1 MLRTKARY
9 DKIIEALDAKNL
21 AMSVRT
27 IPFDGGELSIL
38 YIKQLTDRA
47 GLADNV
53 VKPLIQHCS
62 IEKKPLKA
70 AEVMDTAVYAD
81 DCRLESD
88 EEKIAEFILAGTV
101 VIIFST
107 DKQYLVI
114 NLKQIE
120 HRQIPTPE
128 TTYALRAPKDC
139 FTENLDVNIALIR
152 YRVKDENLRIKT
164 FEVGRRTKTSVAV
177 VYIEDIANDTAVTE
191 IQKRIEAIDIDG
203 IGESGEL
210 QAFLLNKKSNLFPQM
225 GLLERS
231 DMAYNTLVEGKVLT
245 LVEGS
250 PVCLVAP
257 KVFAEYFHSCDDRYD
272 NKYFGAFMRLIRYA
286 ALYIA
291 LASSSLYVAIIAFN
305 TSVLPG
311 EYAIAVAEM
320 RSKVPL
326 SAFVGALVLEFLI
339 ELVREALLRVPKQIG
354 PAVGIVGT
362 IIIGQAAIASGVF
375 SPLLL
380 IIVSIS
386 LLASFAIG
394 DYSMANPFRIL
405 KFALLIFTGAFGFY
419 GFVLCISLIL
429 ISLVSV
435 NSFGVP
441 FLAPFAPF
449 KWYDFI
455 RSIFFNVSISPL
467 RPKYLRNK
475 DKKRAKTSSPD

>member
-1 MLRTKARY
+1 MLHTKARY
-9 DKIIEALDAKNL
+9 GKIIEMLETKNL
-21 AMSVRT
+21 AMSIRA
-27 IPFDGGELSIL
+27 IPFDGGELSLL
-38 YIKQLTDRA
+38 YIKQLTDRP
-47 GLADNV
+47 GLAENV

-62 IEKKPLKA
+62 ALKKPPKA
-70 AEVMDTAVYAD
+70 AEVMNAIVYAD
-81 DCRLESD
+81 DCKVESD
-88 EEKIAEFILAGTV
+88 DEKIADLILAGMI

-114 NLKQIE
+114 DLKQVE
-120 HRQIPTPE
+120 HRSIPTPE

-139 FTENLDVNIALIR
+139 FTENLDVNISLIR

-177 VYIEDIANDTAVTE
+177 VYIEDIADNTVVTE
-191 IQKRIEAIDIDG
+191 IQKRIKAIDIDG
-203 IGESGEL
+203 ISESGEL
-210 QAFLLNKKSNLFPQM
+210 QSFLLNKKSDLFPQM

-231 DMAYNTLVEGKVLT
+231 DMAYNMLTEGKVLT
-245 LVEGS
+245 LVDGS
-250 PVCLVAP
+250 PIALSAP
-257 KVFAEYFHSCDDRYD
+257 KVFAEFFYSCDDRYD
-272 NKYFGAFMRLIRYA
+272 NKYFGALMRLVRYV
-286 ALYIA
+286 ALISA
-291 LASSSLYVAIIAFN
+291 LTSSSLYVAIISFN

-320 RSKVPL
+320 RAKVPL
-326 SAFVGALVLEFLI
+326 SAFMGALALEFLV

-354 PAVGIVGT
+354 PAVGIVGA
-362 IIIGQAAIASGVF
+362 IIIGQAAIAAGLF

-380 IIVSIS
+380 ILVSVS

-394 DYSMANPFRIL
+394 DYSLGNPFRIL
-405 KFALLIFTGAFGFY
+405 KFSLLIFTGAFGFY

-441 FLAPFAPF
+441 FMAPFAPF

-455 RSIFFNVSISPL
+455 RSIFFNTSTSPL

-475 DKKRAKTSSPD
+475 DKTRTKT